1 LEVVKH
7 PARSEPGK
15 THRPGEVLKGSME
28 SGQVNLTRN
37 STNYLS
43 SEDLQRFGQLLLEK
57 YGLNFSENRRSE
69 LEAAAIQSFAAST
82 FSRIEDYLQFLGS
95 ESDGG
100 AELERL
106 VNIAT
111 VNETHFFRD
120 SGQFEALATHVLPEL
135 VKRRQSMRTLRL
147 WSAGCSSGEEPY
159 SLAILLHELLPDV
172 NEWSITILGTD
183 VNTNALDRARRAV
196 FSAWSFREELSKRLR
211 DKYFI
216 PYGNRWELKPEIRRM
231 VTFSRM
237 NLVTPNYPDYET
249 NTNFIDLILCRN
261 VLIYLGEKVA
271 REIINRF
278 FECLQPGGWLVVAPA
293 EGSQEMF
300 KRYRMRSF
308 PSAILYQRMTQTA
321 ILRQEKVRLRVPT
334 GSLKPLGGRTQP
346 LEQAEPLTAPRP
358 SPPQGLSP
366 AEEQNLYEQAQDL
379 IAYGHPDQAL
389 DILQK
394 LTGSKTIR
402 DKVCVLLAQI
412 NANRG
417 NWDQAENWCLQAIR
431 QNRLLLDA
439 YYTLSL
445 VLQHKDNLEHAI
457 EAMRKV
463 VYLDHSDVLGHFG
476 LANLFFE
483 SAQFSKAIKSLDNAL
498 RLLDNRSPD
507 ELIPRSGGITVSR
520 LRDAIIRQQQQWNGL
535 ALGQA
540 FFG

>member
-1 LEVVKH
+1 
-7 PARSEPGK
+7 
-15 THRPGEVLKGSME
+15 
-28 SGQVNLTRN
+28 
-37 STNYLS
+37 LS
-43 SEDLQRFGQLLLEK
+43 NEDLQRFGQLLLEK

-69 LEAAAIQSFAAST
+69 LESAVIQSFAAST
-82 FSRIEDYLQFLGS
+82 FSRLEDYLQFLGS
-95 ESDGG
+95 EADGG

-106 VNIAT
+106 VNVAT

-120 SGQFEALATHVLPEL
+120 SGQFDALATQILPEL
-135 VKRRQSMRTLRL
+135 IKRRQSMRTLRL

-196 FSAWSFREELSKRLR
+196 FSAWSFREEQSKRLR

-216 PYGNRWELKPEIRRM
+216 PQGNRWELKPAIKRM

-237 NLVTPNYPDYET
+237 NLVTPSYPDYET

-300 KRYRMRSF
+300 KRYKMRSF

-321 ILRQEKVRLRVPT
+321 ILRQEKVRVRSATGGLRMPTGTLRVPT
-334 GSLKPLGGRTQP
+334 GALRPPNGRTKPLQRT
-346 LEQAEPLTAPRP
+346 EPLTTPRP
-358 SPPQGLSP
+358 LPPPGLSP

-379 IAYGHPDQAL
+379 IVYGHPEQAL
-389 DILQK
+389 EILMK

-417 NWDQAENWCLQAIR
+417 NWDQSETWCLQAIR
-431 QNRLLLDA
+431 QNRLSLDA

-483 SAQFSKAIKSLDNAL
+483 SAQFPKAIKSLDNAL
-498 RLLDNRSPD
+498 RLLENRPPD
-507 ELIPRSGGITVSR
+507 ELIPRSGGITVTR

-535 ALGQA
+535 AVDQA
-540 FFG
+540 FYV